1 MGGKEAA
8 TLHGSAEL
16 VLMSLNWSEI
26 FARRPDLE
34 PPGYKEAAE
43 KVAKE
48 WATKERKRKKSSN
61 SKRKVR
67 FPSAKHGAD

>member
-1 MGGKEAA
+1 
-8 TLHGSAEL
+8 
-16 VLMSLNWSEI
+16 MSLNWSEI

-34 PPGYKEAAE
+34 PPGYREAAE

-48 WATKERKRKKSSN
+48 SATKERKRKKSSN
-61 SKRKVR
+61 SKRKAR

>member
-1 MGGKEAA
+1 MP
-8 TLHGSAEL
+8 
-16 VLMSLNWSEI
+16 LNWSEI

-34 PPGYKEAAE
+34 PPGYREAAE

-61 SKRKVR
+61 SKRKAR

>member
-1 MGGKEAA
+1 
-8 TLHGSAEL
+8 
-16 VLMSLNWSEI
+16 MSLDWSEI

-34 PPGYKEAAE
+34 PPGYREAAE

-61 SKRKVR
+61 SKRKAR